1 VQFATADFERIIE
14 DCLQDGLSDANLDRL
29 ATALAQTFK
38 VRADEVAIFR
48 VEGPW
53 LTFVHPAKL
62 RKIGTIPLNA
72 NGSVAAQ
79 TVNTGRPQIIN
90 NFTQV
95 RHATLFEAVSLTE
108 NYDRA
113 SGVIQKMMSVP
124 LAGPDGII
132 GVLQISR
139 KGATP
144 GKAGAD
150 FNFSDLQKLLPKAAS
165 LAKVVAKKPT
175 EGEE

>member
-1 VQFATADFERIIE
+1 VQFATADFDHIVEE
-14 DCLQDGLSDANLDRL
+14 CMHEGLTDANLDRL
-29 ATALAQTFK
+29 VNALAQPFK
-38 VRADEVAIFR
+38 VRADEVGIFR

-53 LTFVHPAKL
+53 LTFVYPVKL
-62 RKIGTIPLNA
+62 RNIGTIPLNA
-72 NGSVAAQ
+72 NGSIAAQ

-95 RHATLFEAVSLTE
+95 RHATLFEAVSLAD
-108 NYDRA
+108 NYDKA
-113 SGVIQKMMSVP
+113 SAVIQKMMSVP
-124 LAGPDGII
+124 LAGPSGII

-165 LAKVVAKKPT
+165 FAKLLAKPAAKAA
-175 EGEE
+175 E